1 MKSLLLSETY
11 NSTIRLMADTNGR
24 QKHVVIIGGG
34 FGGLRAAKTL
44 AGCTNIKVTLIDQNN
59 YHLFQPLL
67 YQVAT
72 AGLSPADIA
81 VPIRSVIGRHHN
93 IEILMAKVDNIDVI
107 QKKITATTRQISY
120 DFLIVA
126 AGATHSY
133 FNHPEWETFAPGLK
147 TLEQATEIRRRV
159 LLAYEKAEIESNA
172 ENKKSLLTFVVVGGG
187 PTGVEL
193 AGALAEISRETLAQ
207 DFKNIDPS
215 QARVILIEAN
225 SRILMGFDPEL
236 SKKATGY
243 LENMGVQIWSSSRV
257 SDVQET
263 WVKLGNESIST
274 NTVIWAA
281 GVKPSPL
288 AQQLQTPL
296 DPLGRVLVNSFLHIE
311 NHPEIFVIGD
321 LANFKINAQ
330 ESLPG
335 LAPVALQQGEVAA
348 KNIIL
353 ATQGKAYLKFQYFDK
368 GMMATI
374 GRKRAIM
381 QFHGLKIS
389 GFVAWLAWLF
399 IHIFYLIDFKNKI
412 FVFFNWCW
420 SYLTFRKGARLIV
433 GKNKN

>member
-1 MKSLLLSETY
+1 
-11 NSTIRLMADTNGR
+11 MANTNCK

-44 AGCTNIKVTLIDQNN
+44 AGCTNIKVTLVDQNN

-81 VPIRSVIGRHHN
+81 VPIRSVIGRHRN
-93 IEILMAKVDNIDVI
+93 IEIFLAKVDNIEVT
-107 QKKITATTRQISY
+107 QKTVTAASRQIPY

-159 LLAYEKAEIESNA
+159 LLAYEKAEIETNTDI
-172 ENKKSLLTFVVVGGG
+172 KKSLLTFVVVGGG

-193 AGALAEISRETLAQ
+193 AGALAEISRETLAK

-225 SRILMGFDPEL
+225 ARILMGFEPEL
-236 SKKATGY
+236 SKKAAGD
-243 LENMGVQIWSSSRV
+243 LENMGVQIWNSSRV
-257 SDVQET
+257 SDVQEFM
-263 WVKLGNESIST
+263 VKLGNETIST
-274 NTVIWAA
+274 NTIIWAA

-296 DPLGRVLVNSFLHIE
+296 DQLGRVIVNSFLHIE
-311 NHPEIFVIGD
+311 NHPEVFVVGD
-321 LANFKINAQ
+321 LAHFKINDQ
-330 ESLPG
+330 KSLPG
-335 LAPVALQQGEVAA
+335 LAPVAIQQGEAA
-348 KNIIL
+348 ARNILL
-353 ATQGKAYLKFQYFDK
+353 ASQSKPYQKFQYCDK

-374 GRKRAIM
+374 GRKRAVM

-389 GFVAWLAWLF
+389 GFLAWLTWLF

-420 SYLTFRKGARLIV
+420 SYLSFRKGARLIV
-433 GKNKN
+433 GKTKN